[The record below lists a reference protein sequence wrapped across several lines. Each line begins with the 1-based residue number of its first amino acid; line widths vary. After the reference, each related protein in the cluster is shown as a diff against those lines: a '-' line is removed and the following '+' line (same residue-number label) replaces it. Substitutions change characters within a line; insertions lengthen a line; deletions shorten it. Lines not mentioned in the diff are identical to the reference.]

1 MSVFDTI
8 KQKTNPAAAT
18 KKTADEVD
26 DNKPVEKIRD
36 SKFHNDVSPRN
47 GYVYYGDYFT
57 IDDKAYG
64 CVLTVLHDD
73 GADDRLAPFWGLTL
87 SLIDAGEGLED
98 VSVRFIN
105 QVSRREK
112 SWVESKIDTNEIVVE
127 SNSSEL
133 KGADRGSKEK
143 AADNSS
149 SFTEVSQ
156 ELNKGASYLDVRLN
170 YLVKAPSLELLD
182 EAIRKINYKLRTTF
196 DTIRVVAK
204 DATQRFEFTHLLRAN
219 ETKPER
225 AFGFTSDEF
234 GGFSNLVTQGINDLT
249 GQYIGKMTGDVNNS
263 AVVFDVNDY
272 KHSVVI
278 ASSAKAHTLTLT
290 PEEIAPNGGA
300 RGSDMWG
307 VKLAQETLKEGGR
320 VVEFVLNDADVMSI
334 GFDLSK
340 ITALVSMSDGD
351 VNPFEVFGT
360 LEDEIGQMAVT
371 TEKLVLM
378 ISLVGEMTDSPNK
391 ARLKGELASLIPD
404 FYRAHNMWVA
414 NVTDSRQRD
423 AVRLVCLPHE
433 EYPLLHHFNVYVA
446 QRHHELLTATHND
459 PKALEVL
466 GELQGIIKQMLVN
479 NGDLFDNHTRS
490 TIDAIRDLPRVVYDF
505 NSLSD
510 RGEGVAMAQFANVL
524 SFAVR
529 TLGEGDTVIFHGAE
543 HITKE
548 MRDYVGKQIENMYS
562 RRIRVVFVYDSV
574 SAAIKDSDF
583 NDLIK
588 ADYTLFGAMD
598 SQEIEEYQKR
608 MRVTINDAL
617 ADVLMDDK
625 DYMWF
630 LRRSFQ
636 NVVFG
641 CDVCIGRRIPNTSTV
656 FSN

>member
-8 KQKTNPAAAT
+8 KQKVNTTAVV
-18 KKTADEVD
+18 KKTADATD
-26 DNKPVEKIRD
+26 DKPVEKIRD

-47 GYVYYGDYFT
+47 GYVYYGDYFV
-57 IDDKAYG
+57 IDDKTYG

-127 SNSSEL
+127 SNSTEL
-133 KGADRGSKEK
+133 KGANRGSKEK
-143 AADNSS
+143 AADNSN

-196 DTIRVVAK
+196 DTVRVVAR

-219 ETKPER
+219 ETKPDR

-234 GGFSNLVTQGINDLT
+234 GGFANLVTQGINDLT

-290 PEEIAPNGGA
+290 PEEIAPGGNA

-334 GFDLSK
+334 GLDLSA
-340 ITALVSMSDGD
+340 ITALVNMSAGD
-351 VNPFEVFGT
+351 VNPFEIFGT
-360 LEDEIGQMAVT
+360 LEDEIGQMSVT

-378 ISLVGEMTDSPNK
+378 ISLIGEMTDSPNK
-391 ARLKGELASLIPD
+391 SRLKGELASLIPD

-414 NVTDSRQRD
+414 NVTDARQRD
-423 AVRLVCLPHE
+423 AVRLVGLPHD
-433 EYPLLHHFNVYVA
+433 EYPLLHHFNVYVQ
-446 QRHHELLTATHND
+446 QRHHELLTAAHND

-490 TIDAIRDLPRVVYDF
+490 TIDAISDLPRVVYDF
-505 NSLSD
+505 NSLSS

-543 HITKE
+543 HITEE
-548 MRDYVGKQIENMYS
+548 MREYVGKQIENMYG
-562 RRIRVVFVYDSV
+562 RRIRVVFVYGSV
-574 SAAIKDSDF
+574 SAAVEDSDF

-608 MRVTINDAL
+608 MRVTINEAL

-641 CDVCIGRRIPNTSTV
+641 CDVCIGRRIPNASKV
-656 FSN
+656 SRE

>member
-8 KQKTNPAAAT
+8 KQKTNPAAAA

-133 KGADRGSKEK
+133 KGANRGSKEK

-543 HITKE
+543 RITKE

>member
-112 SWVESKIDTNEIVVE
+112 SWVESKIDTNEVVVE

-133 KGADRGSKEK
+133 KGANRGSKEK

-290 PEEIAPNGGA
+290 PEEIAPNGA

-320 VVEFVLNDADVMSI
+320 GVEVVLNDADVRSI

-656 FSN
+656 FQ

>member
-133 KGADRGSKEK
+133 KGANRGSKEK

-529 TLGEGDTVIFHGAE
+529 TLDEGDTVIFHGAE
-543 HITKE
+543 RITKE

>member
-133 KGADRGSKEK
+133 KGANRGSKEK

-574 SAAIKDSDF
+574 SAAIKDFDF

-656 FSN
+656 FQ